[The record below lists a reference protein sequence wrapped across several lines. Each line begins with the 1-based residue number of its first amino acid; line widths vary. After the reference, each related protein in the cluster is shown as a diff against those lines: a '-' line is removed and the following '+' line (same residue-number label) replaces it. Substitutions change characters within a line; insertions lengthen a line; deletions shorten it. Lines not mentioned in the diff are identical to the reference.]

1 MRKPLSNAQ
10 WGLVKDLFDPAFRPG
25 RPARISRRWVSDA
38 SPIGGMGIRFTDV
51 SFEDRVVLSS
61 LGLAGLVEEGQGVP
75 AS

>member
-1 MRKPLSNAQ
+1 
-10 WGLVKDLFDPAFRPG
+10 
-25 RPARISRRWVSDA
+25 
-38 SPIGGMGIRFTDV
+38 MGIRFTDV